1 MKTLEIIFGIL
12 VALWGIFFLICLW
25 AIAKGVMP
33 EPEISDAD
41 RWLEPGWAHASLTD
55 LNETARERSERLAI
69 EKADDAEKVRRE
81 DEA

>member
-25 AIAKGVMP
+25 AIAKGVP
-33 EPEISDAD
+33 EPEIYDDD
-41 RWLEPGWAHASLTD
+41 RWLEPGWDHESLND